1 MNPARILVFG
11 LGAAVAAGTLL
22 LKLPQAAAPGAAV
35 TWLDAFFTA
44 MSAVC
49 VTGLTVLD
57 TGRAWSPFGQV
68 VILALMQIG
77 GLGIM
82 TVSALVALVL
92 GRRITL
98 RDRLVM
104 RQALQES
111 DLAGL
116 VRLLR
121 YVAAAVLAIEA
132 VGALLLSARF
142 LAAMPWPR
150 ALWFGVFHAVSSF
163 NNAGFDLFGTS
174 LRAFAEDGFVLT
186 VVGAL
191 AVLGGL
197 GFHVLV
203 EFGRRWGRRT
213 RAPLSLHT
221 RVVLA
226 ATALT
231 TAAGAAGILALE
243 WNNPSTLGALPP
255 AARVGN
261 ALFAAAA
268 GRTSGFSTVDTAML
282 SVPTLVLLVALM
294 FVGGAPGSTAGGVK
308 VTTVAAVWATVA
320 ATARGSG
327 DPVLFRRRLD
337 RDLTDRALAL
347 FVIAL
352 VVMLAAVMALLL
364 LEGGGFLP
372 ALFQVTSALGTVGL
386 TMSGPAGLGAPG
398 RLLLALAMF
407 AGRVGPLTLVFALAS
422 RRRRQLYRYPE
433 ERLPIG

>member
-1 MNPARILVFG
+1 
-11 LGAAVAAGTLL
+11 
-22 LKLPQAAAPGAAV
+22 
-35 TWLDAFFTA
+35 
-44 MSAVC
+44 
-49 VTGLTVLD
+49 
-57 TGRAWSPFGQV
+57 
-68 VILALMQIG
+68 
-77 GLGIM
+77 
-82 TVSALVALVL
+82 
-92 GRRITL
+92 
-98 RDRLVM
+98 
-104 RQALQES
+104 
-111 DLAGL
+111 
-116 VRLLR
+116 
-121 YVAAAVLAIEA
+121 
-132 VGALLLSARF
+132 
-142 LAAMPWPR
+142 
-150 ALWFGVFHAVSSF
+150 
-163 NNAGFDLFGTS
+163 
-174 LRAFAEDGFVLT
+174 
-186 VVGAL
+186 
-191 AVLGGL
+191 
-197 GFHVLV
+197 V
-203 EFGRRWGRRT
+203 EFWRRWGRRT